1 MLRIERRK
9 KEEAAITELLKL
21 IADLDKEINTW
32 YYPNKD
38 RKRAK
43 KAFLGYIYDSYST
56 LNLGQSLSWCINA
69 AIRYQEG
76 MYLNAMQGD
85 WSDRV
90 ATWLTSNK
98 TEISK
103 SLIPIEANRIELDEK
118 NRLGNGSYAIV
129 YKSLF
134 GGREVALKKSISI
147 DGRHQVVFDNEV
159 DIFSLIKQRQ
169 HQNIVEIQ
177 GIALGYMQMII
188 IFEFMA
194 GGSLDQLITTHPD
207 DLQPELQVHLL
218 SQIIAALRFL
228 HAMGIVHCDL
238 KPGNILLSAD
248 HRTAKLGDMGLAQ
261 HDKGERH
268 KKVGTQCFMAP
279 EVRYTHPVPASDI
292 YSFAV
297 TAWETC
303 EKRRVTKYFNNSTQR
318 VEFPDV
324 EGFQQTSTG
333 MKKLILD
340 CLNPLPEARPSGA
353 EIDDVLQRCR
363 L

>member
-9 KEEAAITELLKL
+9 KEEGALTELLTL
-21 IADLDKEINTW
+21 IAELDSEINTW

-43 KAFLGYIYDSYST
+43 KAFLQYIYDSYTT

-69 AIRYQEG
+69 AMRFQHE
-76 MYLNAMQGD
+76 MFVEAMKGG

-90 ATWLTSNK
+90 STWLTTNSA
-98 TEISK
+98 EIFK
-103 SLIPIEANRIELDEK
+103 SPIPIEANRIELDEK
-118 NRLGNGSYAIV
+118 NKLGNGSYAIV
-129 YKSLF
+129 YKGLF
-134 GGREVALKKSISI
+134 HGKEVALKKSISI
-147 DGRHQVVFDNEV
+147 DATHQQVFDNEV
-159 DIFSLIKQRQ
+159 DVFSLIKRKQ

-177 GIALGYMQMII
+177 GIVLGYRQMII
-188 IFEFMA
+188 IFEYMA
-194 GGSLDQLITTHPD
+194 GGSLDKLITTHPD
-207 DLQPELQVHLL
+207 NLNPELQVHIL

-228 HAMGIVHCDL
+228 HAMDIVHCDL

-248 HRTAKLGDMGLAQ
+248 HRTAKLSDMGLAQ
-261 HDKGERH
+261 HSKGKRR
-268 KKVGTQCFMAP
+268 KKVGTSLFMAP

-292 YSFAV
+292 YSFGV

-303 EKRRVTKYFNNSTQR
+303 ERRLVNNYFNHSTQT
-318 VEFPDV
+318 VELPDI